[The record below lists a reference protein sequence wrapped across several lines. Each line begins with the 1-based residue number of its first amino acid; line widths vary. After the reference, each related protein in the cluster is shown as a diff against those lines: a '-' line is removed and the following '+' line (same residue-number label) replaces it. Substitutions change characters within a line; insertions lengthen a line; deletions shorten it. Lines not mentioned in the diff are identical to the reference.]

1 MSDDNVYQ
9 VWIQDNE
16 ENMTRVT
23 KMVERDGKMVVV
35 PREWRLR
42 DSANMWARKNLSC
55 KYRVLRVQD

>member
-16 ENMTRVT
+16 EKMTRVT

-55 KYRVLRVQD
+55 KYRVLRVRD

>member
-9 VWIQDNE
+9 VWIQDSE
-16 ENMTRVT
+16 EKMTRVT

-55 KYRVLRVQD
+55 KYRVLRVRD

>member
-16 ENMTRVT
+16 EKMTRVT

-35 PREWRLR
+35 PRKWRLR
-42 DSANMWARKNLSC
+42 DSANMWARKNISC
-55 KYRVLRVQD
+55 KYRVLRVRD